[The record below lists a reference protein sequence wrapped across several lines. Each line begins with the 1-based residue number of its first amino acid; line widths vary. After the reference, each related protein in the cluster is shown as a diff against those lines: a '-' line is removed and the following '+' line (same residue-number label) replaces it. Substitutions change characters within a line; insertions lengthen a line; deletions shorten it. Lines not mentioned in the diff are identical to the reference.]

1 MEVMY
6 HRKNGK
12 RYEVY
17 HYITDGNH
25 VVAVC
30 FDTDQA
36 GRCNGAG
43 WCRMRLKDLVPEA
56 HANTLTGEFQS
67 NTERAKIKHQL
78 KLVDAIWECTD
89 GCRYE
94 HSAIEEAMEHQKM
107 LMEMNKNASN
117 NNCT

>member
-17 HYITDGNH
+17 HYLTDNGH
-25 VVAVC
+25 TVAMC
-30 FDTDQA
+30 FDTEQA

-43 WCRMRLKDLVPEA
+43 WCKVRLKDLVPEA
-56 HANTLTGEFQS
+56 HANKTTGEFQS
-67 NTERAKIKHQL
+67 NTERAKIKRQL
-78 KLVDAIWECTD
+78 KLVHATWACTD
-89 GCRYE
+89 GRLYD

-107 LMEMNKNASN
+107 LMEMSEECDKL
-117 NNCT
+117 